1 MVWGQIFGTICG
13 IDVGIGIPIFAALR
27 AAVFELSAK
36 NLRGGRIPAPPPIG
50 ARVKRLEEKEMV
62 ACVLS
67 RECYYYFQY
76 FALTFAKTN
85 KNPAAIIE
93 NGM

>member
-36 NLRGGRIPAPPPIG
+36 NLRGGRIPAPPVG
-50 ARVKRLEEKEMV
+50 ARVKAKAKCIALK
-62 ACVLS
+62 L
-67 RECYYYFQY
+67 YY
-76 FALTFAKTN
+76 
-85 KNPAAIIE
+85 KNDIYKIK
-93 NGM
+93 